1 MAEPNDTEDLRSE
14 QERKAAD
21 EQRRARNA
29 ESEEDTMTH
38 ERRAEKSEYLRRKL
52 AERDASER
60 GK

>member
-29 ESEEDTMTH
+29 ESEEDTKTH
-38 ERRAEKSEYLRRKL
+38 ERRAEKSEYLREKL
-52 AERDASER
+52 AEREASER
-60 GK
+60 KE